1 MSTAH
6 ILKNK
11 NDKLIDNKNDEE
23 LVMSPP
29 HDDDKVSKEYCTLQ
43 HNITNEKLD
52 ELITITKKLN
62 KLIVGN
68 GEKGMLERQNNL
80 EEKVNNHIEEQK
92 LKSKEEKESEEKVKK
107 TIFELLK
114 TFTPYFLIAGGGGT
128 MVKVLDIL
136 QSYFSS

>member
-11 NDKLIDNKNDEE
+11 SDKLIQDNNEE
-23 LVMSPP
+23 LVMSPSNNR
-29 HDDDKVSKEYCTLQ
+29 DDDNFVNKEYCELQ
-43 HNITNEKLD
+43 HRTTNEKLD
-52 ELITITKKLN
+52 ELISITKKLN

-68 GEKGMLERQNNL
+68 GEKGLLERQNII
-80 EEKVNNHIEEQK
+80 EEKVNNHIK
-92 LKSKEEKESEEKVKK
+92 DEKESEEKVKK
-107 TIFELLK
+107 TIFDLIK
-114 TFTPYFLIAGGGGT
+114 TFTPYLIVAGGGGT

>member
-11 NDKLIDNKNDEE
+11 SDKLNEKNIINEDE
-23 LVMSPP
+23 VMSPSNNK
-29 HDDDKVSKEYCTLQ
+29 DDDNFVNKEYCSLQ
-43 HNITNEKLD
+43 HRTTNEKLD
-52 ELITITKKLN
+52 ELISITKKLN

-68 GEKGMLERQNNL
+68 GEKGLLERQNII
-80 EEKVNNHIEEQK
+80 EEKVNNHIK
-92 LKSKEEKESEEKVKK
+92 DEKESEEKVKK
-107 TIFELLK
+107 TIFDLIK
-114 TFTPYFLIAGGGGT
+114 TFTPYLIVAGGGGT